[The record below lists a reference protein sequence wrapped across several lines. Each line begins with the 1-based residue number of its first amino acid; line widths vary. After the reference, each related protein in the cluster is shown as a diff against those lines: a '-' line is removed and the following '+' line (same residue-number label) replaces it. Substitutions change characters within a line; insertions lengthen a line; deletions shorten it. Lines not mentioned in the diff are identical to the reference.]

1 MSRWPEAM
9 RCGTGRTAA
18 RTPASDFCV
27 HLPRTKD
34 SWTPDPDSQEEYSRV
49 AVAEEKPHPSRETAQ
64 EVTPGVGSGRGLPQM
79 ADGRG
84 VGGGGS
90 SSKGFLSWHQH
101 ARERTSEII

>member
-34 SWTPDPDSQEEYSRV
+34 SWAPDPDSQEEYSRV
-49 AVAEEKPHPSRETAQ
+49 AVAEEKPHPFMRDSTGGDPGCGVWEGA
-64 EVTPGVGSGRGLPQM
+64 TP
-79 ADGRG
+79 DG
-84 VGGGGS
+84 
-90 SSKGFLSWHQH
+90 
-101 ARERTSEII
+101 